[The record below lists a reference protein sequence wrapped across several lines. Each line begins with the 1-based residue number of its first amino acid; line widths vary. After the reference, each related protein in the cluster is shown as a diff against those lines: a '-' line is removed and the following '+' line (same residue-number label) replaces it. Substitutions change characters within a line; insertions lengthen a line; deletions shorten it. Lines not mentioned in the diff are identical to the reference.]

1 MLFISLVT
9 FIANAASNAWH
20 DIAEFFKNLW
30 EWFINSGLAE
40 DTADAFARII
50 TYIDEQLIP
59 LMWDWINTIFGR

>member
-1 MLFISLVT
+1 MLFISLIT
-9 FIANAASNAWH
+9 TITTAASNAWH
-20 DIAEFFKNLW
+20 DIAEWFKNLW

-59 LMWDWINTIFGR
+59 LMWDWINTIFGH

>member
-1 MLFISLVT
+1 MLFISLIT
-9 FIANAASNAWH
+9 TIATAANNVWQ
-20 DIAEFFKNLW
+20 DIAEWFKNLW

-59 LMWDWINTIFGR
+59 LMWEYINKIFGH